1 MPENLWRIEL
11 SEEQKASVQGVNQA
25 PYNTQFTIQD
35 LKAVKSPYWEKLFG
49 GTVPPN
55 KT

>member
-1 MPENLWRIEL
+1 MFQF
-11 SEEQKASVQGVNQA
+11 EEKIPRNETTNGLHIN
-25 PYNTQFTIQD
+25 
-35 LKAVKSPYWEKLFG
+35 PYWKKLFG